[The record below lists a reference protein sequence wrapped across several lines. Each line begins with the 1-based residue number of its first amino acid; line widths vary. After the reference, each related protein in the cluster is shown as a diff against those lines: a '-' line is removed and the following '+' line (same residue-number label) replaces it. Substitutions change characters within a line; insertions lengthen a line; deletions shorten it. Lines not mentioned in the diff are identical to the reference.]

1 MFDRLKNVM
10 KGMLDKG
17 VSKLETPE
25 ILAQMGETELENLL
39 KQLKEA
45 TTEAI
50 TREKMLQK
58 QQEKNQQDLEQ
69 WVKRAAVAVS
79 QDNDEIAKQCLSK
92 KIELEANGKAL
103 QAQMDEAKTAKDALK
118 ERYAEIEEKLREYRI
133 KQKSLVA
140 RAKAGDAVANAQ
152 DMMSNASGK
161 GMDAIEE
168 KIRMKEARGEALTE
182 MAQEDKFKNAEK
194 QMDVDVELMA
204 LKAQMGANTPKL
216 IVEEVDPEKKKEEE

>member
-50 TREKMLQK
+50 TREKMIQK
-58 QQEKNQQDLEQ
+58 QLEKNQQDLEQ
-69 WVKRAAVAVS
+69 WMKRATVAVS
-79 QDNDEIAKQCLSK
+79 QDNDDIAKQCLAK
-92 KIELEANGKAL
+92 KVELEQTGKAL
-103 QAQMDEAKTAKDALK
+103 QVQLDEAKTSKDTLK
-118 ERYAEIEEKLREYRI
+118 ERYADIEEKLRDYRV
-133 KQKSLVA
+133 KQKGLVA
-140 RAKAGDAVANAQ
+140 RAKAGDAVVNAQ
-152 DMMSNASGK
+152 DLMSNASGK
-161 GMDAIEE
+161 SMDSIEE
-168 KIRMKEARGEALTE
+168 KIRMKEARSEAINE
-182 MAQEDKFKNAEK
+182 MAGDSTFKNAEK
-194 QMDVDVELMA
+194 QMDVDHELAA

-216 IVEEVDPEKKKEEE
+216 IVETVDPPKDET

>member
-50 TREKMLQK
+50 TREKMIQK
-58 QQEKNQQDLEQ
+58 QLEKNQQELEQ
-69 WVKRAAVAVS
+69 WMKRAAVAVS
-79 QDNDEIAKQCLSK
+79 QDNDDIAKQCLSK
-92 KIELEANGKAL
+92 KVELEQSGKAL
-103 QAQMDEAKTAKDALK
+103 QIQLDEAKTSKDTLK
-118 ERYAEIEEKLREYRI
+118 ERYAEIEEKLRDYRI
-133 KQKSLVA
+133 KQKGLVA
-140 RAKAGDAVANAQ
+140 RAKAGDAVVNAQ
-152 DMMSNASGK
+152 DLMSNASGK
-161 GMDAIEE
+161 SMDSIEE
-168 KIRMKEARGEALTE
+168 KIRMKEARSEAINE
-182 MAQEDKFKNAEK
+182 MAGGDSKFKNAEK
-194 QMDVDVELMA
+194 QMDVDHELAA

-216 IVEEVDPEKKKEEE
+216 IVETVDPPKDET

>member
-1 MFDRLKNVM
+1 MFDRFKNVM

-50 TREKMLQK
+50 TREKMIQK
-58 QQEKNQQDLEQ
+58 QVEKNQQELEQ
-69 WVKRAAVAVS
+69 WMKRAAVAVS
-79 QDNDEIAKQCLSK
+79 QDNDDIAKQCLTK
-92 KIELEANGKAL
+92 KVELEQNAKAL
-103 QAQMDEAKTAKDALK
+103 QVQLDEAKTSKESLK
-118 ERYAEIEEKLREYRI
+118 ERYAEIEEKLRDYRV
-133 KQKSLVA
+133 KQKGLVA

-152 DMMSNASGK
+152 DLMSNASGK
-161 GMDAIEE
+161 SMDAIEE
-168 KIRMKEARGEALTE
+168 KIRMKEARSEAITE
-182 MAQEDKFKNAEK
+182 MSQDSKFSNSDK
-194 QMDVDVELMA
+194 QMDVDHELAA

-216 IVEEVDPEKKKEEE
+216 IVEEVDPNKKDQ

>member
-50 TREKMLQK
+50 TREKMIQK
-58 QQEKNQQDLEQ
+58 QLEKNQQELEQ
-69 WVKRAAVAVS
+69 WMKRAAVAVS
-79 QDNDEIAKQCLSK
+79 QDNDDVAKQCLTK
-92 KIELEANGKAL
+92 KVELEQNGKSL
-103 QAQMDEAKTAKDALK
+103 QTQLDDAKASKDTLK
-118 ERYAEIEEKLREYRI
+118 ERYADIEEKLREYRV
-133 KQKSLVA
+133 KQKGLVA

-152 DMMSNASGK
+152 DLMSNASGK
-161 GMDAIEE
+161 SMDAIEE

-182 MAQEDKFKNAEK
+182 MAGDDKFKNAEK
-194 QMDVDVELMA
+194 QMDVDHELAA
-204 LKAQMGANTPKL
+204 LKAQMTADTPKL
-216 IVEEVDPEKKKEEE
+216 IVEEVDPTKKDE

>member
-69 WVKRAAVAVS
+69 WVKRAATAVS
-79 QDNDEIAKQCLSK
+79 QDNDDVAKQCLAK
-92 KIELEANGKAL
+92 KIELEANGKSL
-103 QAQMDEAKTAKDALK
+103 QAQLDEAKTSKEALK
-118 ERYAEIEEKLREYRI
+118 ERYADIEEKLREYRV

-152 DMMSNASGK
+152 DMMSSASGK
-161 GMDAIEE
+161 SMDAIEE

-182 MAQEDKFKNAEK
+182 MAQEGKFKDTEK
-194 QMDVDVELMA
+194 QMDVDFELAA
-204 LKAQMGANTPKL
+204 LKAQMESNTPKL
-216 IVEEVDPEKKKEEE
+216 IVEEVDPDKKKD

>member
-79 QDNDEIAKQCLSK
+79 QDNDDVAKQCLAK
-92 KIELEANGKAL
+92 KIELEANGKSL
-103 QAQMDEAKTAKDALK
+103 QTQLDEAKASKEALK
-118 ERYAEIEEKLREYRI
+118 ERYADIEEKLREYRV

-152 DMMSNASGK
+152 DMMSSASGK
-161 GMDAIEE
+161 SMDAIEE

-182 MAQEDKFKNAEK
+182 MAQDDKFKNAEK

-216 IVEEVDPEKKKEEE
+216 IVQEVDTDKKEE

>member
-50 TREKMLQK
+50 TREKMIQK
-58 QQEKNQQDLEQ
+58 QLEKNQQDLEQ
-69 WVKRAAVAVS
+69 WMKRAAVAVS
-79 QDNDEIAKQCLSK
+79 QDNDDIAKQCLAK
-92 KIELEANGKAL
+92 KVELEQTGKAL
-103 QAQMDEAKTAKDALK
+103 QVQLDEAKTSKDTLK
-118 ERYAEIEEKLREYRI
+118 ERYADIEEKLRDYRI
-133 KQKSLVA
+133 KQKGLVA
-140 RAKAGDAVANAQ
+140 RAKAGDAVVNAQ
-152 DMMSNASGK
+152 DLMSNASGK
-161 GMDAIEE
+161 SMDSIEE
-168 KIRMKEARGEALTE
+168 KIRMKEARSEAINE
-182 MAQEDKFKNAEK
+182 MAGDSTFKNAEK
-194 QMDVDVELMA
+194 QMDVDHELAA

-216 IVEEVDPEKKKEEE
+216 IVETVDPPKDET

>member
-50 TREKMLQK
+50 TREKMVQK
-58 QQEKNQQDLEQ
+58 QLEKNQQELEQ
-69 WVKRAAVAVS
+69 WMKRAAVAVS
-79 QDNDEIAKQCLSK
+79 QDNDDIAKQCLSK
-92 KIELEANGKAL
+92 KVELEATGKAL
-103 QAQMDEAKTAKDALK
+103 QVQLDEAKTSKDTLK
-118 ERYAEIEEKLREYRI
+118 ERFAEIEEKLRDYRV

-140 RAKAGDAVANAQ
+140 RAKAGDAVVNAQ
-152 DMMSNASGK
+152 DLMSNAAGK
-161 GMDAIEE
+161 SMDSIEE
-168 KIRMKEARGEALTE
+168 KIRMKEARGEAMTE
-182 MAQEDKFKNAEK
+182 MAGDDKFKKSEK
-194 QMDVDVELMA
+194 EMDVDHELAA

-216 IVEEVDPEKKKEEE
+216 IVEEIDPTKKDE